1 MSAVRPRE
9 PLFRPERPAAPA
21 VPHAEN
27 PAPKMLA
34 MYRRIWETTMR
45 DLDFVNRALEV
56 DIAGFRR
63 HRGDWVGAVVSPWF
77 VNLYV
82 LPGGGELWCD
92 LGAGERVKL
101 PFPVGELEF
110 IADYDPA
117 AEVPAALYCPLLAPV
132 TALKSQDEALR
143 MAMDALQTLFTPA
156 VPTTAALAGSDL
168 PEAAVRPAEPAQPA
182 ADAPA
187 PEMPPEPAVPPRRA
201 FLRRLAG
208 RSR

>member
-1 MSAVRPRE
+1 MPDERIRKPLYSA
-9 PLFRPERPAAPA
+9 ERPAAPA
-21 VPHAEN
+21 APHADN
-27 PAPKMLA
+27 PAPKILA

-45 DLDFVNRALEV
+45 DLDFVNHALEV

-63 HRGDWVGAVVSPWF
+63 HRGDWVGAVITPWF

-82 LPGGGELWCD
+82 VPGGGELWCD

-117 AEVPAALYCPLLAPV
+117 AEIPAALYCPLLAPV
-132 TALKSQDEALR
+132 SALKSQDEALR
-143 MAMDALQTLFTPA
+143 MAMDALETLFTPA
-156 VPTTAALAGSDL
+156 
-168 PEAAVRPAEPAQPA
+168 AEPVAAAHASASVAA
-182 ADAPA
+182 ADAPTA
-187 PEMPPEPAVPPRRA
+187 AAVATDTSVPPRRA

-208 RSR
+208 RRS

>member
-1 MSAVRPRE
+1 MSGARFRE
-9 PLFRPERPAAPA
+9 PLYRAERPAAPA
-21 VPHAEN
+21 RPHADN
-27 PAPKMLA
+27 PAPLVLA

-63 HRGDWVGAVVSPWF
+63 HRGDWVGAVITPWF

-82 LPGGGELWCD
+82 LPGGGELWRD
-92 LGAGERVKL
+92 LGSGERVKL
-101 PFPVGELEF
+101 PFPIGELEF

-117 AEVPAALYCPLLAPV
+117 AEIPAALYCPLLAPV

-143 MAMDALQTLFTPA
+143 MAMDALETLFTPA
-156 VPTTAALAGSDL
+156 VVPADATTPATPDAT
-168 PEAAVRPAEPAQPA
+168 PEAASPNDPA
-182 ADAPA
+182 ASS
-187 PEMPPEPAVPPRRA
+187 VPSRRA

-208 RSR
+208 RSSGT

>member
-1 MSAVRPRE
+1 MADERIRKPLYSA
-9 PLFRPERPAAPA
+9 ERPAAPA
-21 VPHAEN
+21 QPHADN
-27 PAPKMLA
+27 PAPQVLA
-34 MYRRIWETTMR
+34 MYRRIWETRMR

-63 HRGDWVGAVVSPWF
+63 HRGDWVGAVITPWF

-82 LPGGGELWCD
+82 LPGGGELWHD

-110 IADYDPA
+110 IADYDPT
-117 AEVPAALYCPLLAPV
+117 AEIPAALYCPLLAPV

-143 MAMDALQTLFTPA
+143 MAMDALETLFTPT
-156 VPTTAALAGSDL
+156 VAL
-168 PEAAVRPAEPAQPA
+168 PAEPAAPA
-182 ADAPA
+182 APEAVSDAQAPSDPA
-187 PEMPPEPAVPPRRA
+187 ASSVPSRRA

-208 RSR
+208 RPR